1 MAQALLPGTQL
12 AQRLGIPL
20 THPFN
25 LIESAVLTWFAQ
37 MEIYATV
44 LNADRDDRLRSLSID
59 AMLAQPAHVVA
70 AAADWLQ
77 LPAAHDGLTARVTET
92 FSRNAKAQDRTFD
105 ARQREQEN
113 ALMQQRHGDVI
124 HNAMQWAEQTIAPA
138 ATVPQA
144 WKPLPV

>member
-59 AMLAQPAHVVA
+59 AMHAQPAHVVA
-70 AAADWLQ
+70 AAADWFQ
-77 LPAAHDGLTARVTET
+77 LPAAHDGRATRVPEP
-92 FSRNAKAQDRTFD
+92 FSLNPQPPDRTFH
-105 ARQREQEN
+105 ARHPDQEN
-113 ALMQQRHGDVI
+113 D
-124 HNAMQWAEQTIAPA
+124 
-138 ATVPQA
+138 
-144 WKPLPV
+144 